1 MAWFCTSDNCK
12 IMLLIFV
19 VFLAGYFIA
28 ENDVAKRK
36 RPISAGGTEHFE
48 SEYSPVDKK
57 EDISI
62 PTAEVEKILAK
73 IDTVYK
79 DVYGEPVPADKMSL
93 YYKSLGAANFD
104 EGSFKRRLSIE
115 RKTSYE
121 TLVKDVFM
129 EVLKRLPTPTEQKK
143 YMDLYLGN
151 QMKTQQD
158 LQFILRM
165 DIESVVQSDSSDV
178 PELPDK
184 EDYNTYKDIIST
196 FEDVLGRNPNT
207 SELKFYYDLI
217 KKNGYDQKKI
227 KDILLSSREH
237 EILIKNQNNQ
247 VHGDLSANITEKQLE
262 MAVNEMYNAVFFE
275 YPDAET
281 YKFLR
286 GKFVAMNL
294 DEEKLAIFIKRLKSA
309 ESDVT
314 KMTPTG
320 TPARTSSTRTPTGN
334 PSMTTAFPKIPPMSS
349 AMTPTMTPAMT
360 PAMNPTTTP
369 AFLTVPPI
377 NPAMNPTMA
386 PSFPTVPPMTPAMN
400 STMIP
405 AMTPDMN
412 PTMAPAFPTVPPMT
426 PAMTPTMTPSTE
438 MFDEKVTATPDISRR
453 TTTMQL
459 QNNNTTTLR
468 PNSDD
473 NTNIG
478 ETIDAIKC
486 AKYFEKKY
494 KGVVPEECKF
504 NNKKTKH
511 YLNADDNMV
520 LRPEMSWQVP
530 MRRSPVCYATD
541 QVGYNPSVEQS
552 ALIGTLL
559 PDAEKTSVG
568 SIMPKFEYRNMM

>member
-1 MAWFCTSDNCK
+1 
-12 IMLLIFV
+12 MLLIFV

-36 RPISAGGTEHFE
+36 QPVGAGGTEHFE

-57 EDISI
+57 DDIAI
-62 PTAEVEKILAK
+62 PSAEVEKILAK

-115 RKTSYE
+115 RKTSFE

-129 EVLKRLPTPTEQKK
+129 DVLKRLPTPTEQQK
-143 YMDLYLGN
+143 YMDLFLGN

-158 LQFILRM
+158 LEFILRM
-165 DIESVVQSDSSDV
+165 DIESVVRSDTSDV
-178 PELPDK
+178 PELADK
-184 EDYNTYKDIIST
+184 EDYNTYKEIIST

-217 KKNGYDQKKI
+217 KKNGYEQKKI

-262 MAVNEMYNAVFFE
+262 MAVNELYNAVFFE

-286 GKFVAMNL
+286 TKFVSMNL

-314 KMTPTG
+314 KMTPAMTTTR
-320 TPARTSSTRTPTGN
+320 TPTRTSTRTPTVT
-334 PSMTTAFPKIPPMSS
+334 P

-360 PAMNPTTTP
+360 T
-369 AFLTVPPI
+369 
-377 NPAMNPTMA
+377 
-386 PSFPTVPPMTPAMN
+386 
-400 STMIP
+400 
-405 AMTPDMN
+405 
-412 PTMAPAFPTVPPMT
+412 AFPTIPPMNPMILAT
-426 PAMTPTMTPSTE
+426 PSTSTE

-453 TTTMQL
+453 TTTMQPT
-459 QNNNTTTLR
+459 NNTTTLR
-468 PNSDD
+468 PNTGD
-473 NTNIG
+473 NTNID

-486 AKYFEKKY
+486 AKYYEKKY
-494 KGVVPEECKF
+494 KGVIPEECKF
-504 NNKKTKH
+504 NNKKTNY

-530 MRRSPVCYATD
+530 MRRAPVCYATE
-541 QVGYNPSVEQS
+541 QVEYNPSVEQS
-552 ALIGTLL
+552 SLIGTLL